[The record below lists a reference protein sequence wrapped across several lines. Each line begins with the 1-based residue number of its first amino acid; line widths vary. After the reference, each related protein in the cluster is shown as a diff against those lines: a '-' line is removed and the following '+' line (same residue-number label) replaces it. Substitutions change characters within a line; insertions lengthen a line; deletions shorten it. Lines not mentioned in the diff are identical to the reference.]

1 MKKSLLSFLLALCLV
16 FSGLC
21 QPVFAEEVATGL
33 SETVEGE
40 SLPSESTEPEI
51 IYTIPQ
57 NVVGDASIVAGTNT
71 ISAAQA
77 LMPVEALELDVKAA
91 LMYELNTGTLVYAM
105 NADEQLYP
113 ASVTKVMT
121 CLVALDKGNLDDIV
135 TVSQHVVDTR
145 DPNGSNAQLKVEEK
159 MTLRELLY
167 CLMVASA
174 NDAASAISEHIAG
187 SEEAFVQMMND
198 KALELGC
205 TNTHFAN
212 PHGLHDEEHYTC
224 ARDLA
229 RILMAALE
237 HEEFHSIYS
246 AKSYEIPATNKSEA
260 RELVSTNY
268 MIQGKE
274 VDHYLDTRAVGGKTG
289 FTTPAGR
296 CFVGV
301 AESGDM
307 KLLTVV
313 LGGKTG
319 YNDYG
324 ALMYGSFDATSDLID
339 YGFENFRVSRILSPE
354 VVVRSVPV
362 ENGENDTQAVVQEPA
377 DSLIPIDLGQDDLQF
392 EYGMDREYLTAP
404 VEAGE
409 SLGFVRVWFQG
420 KCIAQQ
426 DLYTS
431 VASPERQPLKVSD
444 PPISNPEVNRGTDV
458 VQVILLAVIGV
469 LVLVVVILALGYM
482 RLNHRRAKR
491 RQRRNNRR
499 SR

>member
-1 MKKSLLSFLLALCLV
+1 MKKSLLSIFLALCLC
-16 FSGLC
+16 FTGLSH
-21 QPVFAEEVATGL
+21 PVFAEEIATEP

-40 SLPSESTEPEI
+40 SLPSESTEPQI
-51 IYTIPQ
+51 VYTIPQ
-57 NVVGDASIVAGTNT
+57 NVVGDASIVAGTNS
-71 ISAAQA
+71 IAAAQA
-77 LMPVEALELDVKAA
+77 LMPVEALSLDVKAA

-105 NADEQLYP
+105 NPDEQLYP

-121 CLVALDKGNLDDIV
+121 CLVALDRGNLDDIV

-145 DPNGSNAQLKVEEK
+145 DPNGSNAQLKANEQ
-159 MTLRELLY
+159 MSLRELLY

-174 NDAASAISEHIAG
+174 NDAASTISEYIAG

-212 PHGLHDEEHYTC
+212 PHGLHDENHYTC

-237 HEEFHSIYS
+237 HEEFNSIYS
-246 AKSYEIPATNKSEA
+246 AKYHEVPATNKSEV
-260 RELVSTNY
+260 RELLSTNY
-268 MIQGKE
+268 MIQGRE
-274 VDHYLDTRAVGGKTG
+274 VDHYLDARAVGGKTG

-324 ALMYGSFDATSDLID
+324 ALMYGSFEATSDLID
-339 YGFENFRVSRILSPE
+339 YGFENFRVSRVLSPE
-354 VVVRSVPV
+354 VVVRSVAV
-362 ENGENDTQAVVQEPA
+362 ENGENDTQAVVQQPA
-377 DSLIPIDLGQDDLQF
+377 DSLIPVDLGQDDLQF

-420 KCIAQQ
+420 KCLAQQ
-426 DLYTS
+426 ELFTA
-431 VASPERQPLKVSD
+431 VASPVRQPLKVSD
-444 PPISNPEVNRGTDV
+444 PPISNPKVNRGTDL
-458 VQVILLAVIGV
+458 VQVILLIVIGV
-469 LVLVVVILALGYM
+469 LLLIVAVLGIGYM
-482 RLNHRRAKR
+482 RLNLLRAKR
-491 RQRRNNRR
+491 RKRRKNRR

>member
-16 FSGLC
+16 FSWMGT
-21 QPVFAEEVATGL
+21 PVFAEEIASEP

-40 SLPSESTEPEI
+40 SLPSESTEPEVV
-51 IYTIPQ
+51 YTIPQ
-57 NVVGDASIVAGTNT
+57 NVTGDASIAAGCKT
-71 ISAAQA
+71 IGAAQA
-77 LMPVEALELDVKAA
+77 LVPQEALNLDVKAA

-105 NADEQLYP
+105 NADEQMYP

-145 DPNGSNAQLKVEEK
+145 DPNGSNASLKAGEQ
-159 MTLRELLY
+159 MTLRDLLY

-174 NDAASAISEHIAG
+174 NDAASTISEHIAG

-198 KALELGC
+198 KAQELGC

-212 PHGLHDEEHYTC
+212 PHGLHDQAHYTC

-237 HEEFHSIYS
+237 HEEFHDIYS
-246 AKSYEIPATNKSEA
+246 AKTYNVPATNMSEA

-268 MIQGKE
+268 MIQDRE
-274 VDHYLDTRAVGGKTG
+274 VEHYFDARAVGGKTG

-354 VVVRSVPV
+354 VVVCSVPV
-362 ENGENDTQAVVQEPA
+362 ENGENDTQAVVQQPV

-392 EYGMDREYLTAP
+392 EYGMEHTFLTAP

-420 KCIAQQ
+420 KCLGQQ
-426 DLYTS
+426 ELFTS
-431 VASPERQPLKVSD
+431 VASPARQPLKVSD
-444 PPISNPEVNRGTDV
+444 PPVSNPEVNRGTDV

-469 LVLVVVILALGYM
+469 LVLVVVVLGIGYM